1 MSPERGTFTLLPTN
15 KSMTFNKAT
24 VHISASRSYASLA
37 KAVHTLNDL
46 LYGED
51 LTNEERI
58 EFQDVYAKDGT
69 LTHFEIT
76 AAPLDLF
83 QIGLRYGALEEAKRP
98 RLAI

>member
-1 MSPERGTFTLLPTN
+1 
-15 KSMTFNKAT
+15 
-24 VHISASRSYASLA
+24 
-37 KAVHTLNDL
+37 
-46 LYGED
+46 

-76 AAPLDLF
+76 ADPLDLF